1 MSQETPM
8 MQQTRTFKV
17 TDLREGLR
25 TIKREVGDNAVILST
40 SRQPDGTVEM
50 TVALA
55 NEPKPE
61 PPTEVPAMNP
71 EHAEF
76 VALTQMVVELKGQIS
91 SLASEVRRSDR
102 QTPATPL
109 AAVRKETPSL
119 SAGVLQDIRMAVA
132 RINDRG
138 AEDTF
143 ARSVALMYEWLTRH
157 GVLHGHVEEL
167 LAHAFAAS
175 EVWEEEPAMLHEL
188 VKREMEARIETTPPL
203 WSSRSE
209 GCEVVVLMG
218 STGVGKTTTA
228 AKIAAHASVVGGK
241 KVGLICADT
250 FRIGAAYQVETY
262 AELLNIPIR
271 LASSMAELRT
281 ALQAFSDFDLVIID
295 TMGRTPWGGTK
306 HSDKQALAL
315 DKIRAVATE
324 MGANPVFHLCLSVCT
339 RVEDMIEAAANCDGV
354 TPDALSFTKLDE
366 ARALGAIY
374 SVARASGAPVSH
386 IFDWPI
392 VPENIQAPT
401 AREIVGWVYRGSMEA
416 K

>member
-1 MSQETPM
+1 M

-55 NEPKPE
+55 NEPKRE
-61 PPTEVPAMNP
+61 PPTEAPIMNP
-71 EHAEF
+71 EQAEF
-76 VALTQMVVELKGQIS
+76 VALTQMVVELKSQIS

-102 QTPATPL
+102 QTPSTSVV
-109 AAVRKETPSL
+109 AVRKEQSTL

-203 WSSRSE
+203 WSSRAE

-281 ALQAFSDFDLVIID
+281 ALQAFANFDLVIID
-295 TMGRTPWGGTK
+295 TMEHTP
-306 HSDKQALAL
+306 
-315 DKIRAVATE
+315 
-324 MGANPVFHLCLSVCT
+324 
-339 RVEDMIEAAANCDGV
+339 
-354 TPDALSFTKLDE
+354 
-366 ARALGAIY
+366 
-374 SVARASGAPVSH
+374 
-386 IFDWPI
+386 
-392 VPENIQAPT
+392 
-401 AREIVGWVYRGSMEA
+401 
-416 K
+416 